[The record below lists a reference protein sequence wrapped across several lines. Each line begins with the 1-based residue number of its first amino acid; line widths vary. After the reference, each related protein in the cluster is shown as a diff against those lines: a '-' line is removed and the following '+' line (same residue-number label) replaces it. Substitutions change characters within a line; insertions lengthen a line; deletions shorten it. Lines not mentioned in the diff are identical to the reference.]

1 MESIINFLE
10 QYWGYTLVGGVSLGT
25 IITFTIT
32 QIKALIKDKVNGTK
46 LEGASSKLEE
56 AANTLIERDAAF
68 AKERSD
74 LETQLVKQQQEAQE
88 LAEYFEKVQAAT
100 FQAISYLVIASKLPT
115 EDKVTLQE
123 KFTELL
129 TTKVSEYHETLKD
142 EVSALQQ
149 EVNDKVLPDAIET
162 VKNTVEETKSLLDR
176 YKKEG

>member
-32 QIKALIKDKVNGTK
+32 QIKALIKDKVNGAK

-56 AANTLIERDAAF
+56 ATNTLIERDAAF

-142 EVSALQQ
+142 ELSALQQ

-162 VKNTVEETKSLLDR
+162 VKTTVEETKSLLDR